1 MAEIMFFSA
10 IYIVCGFLF
19 LIGVWGLFEE
29 EISFF
34 HKLHRSI
41 RIVLRLGIMLLWPIP
56 FLILILIWL
65 YLFFQLVWET
75 ITK

>member
-19 LIGVWGLFEE
+19 LIGVWGMFEE

-56 FLILILIWL
+56 FLILILVWL
-65 YLFFQLVWET
+65 CLSFQYVWET

>member
-19 LIGVWGLFEE
+19 LIGVWGLFEGG
-29 EISFF
+29 ISFF

-41 RIVLRLGIMLLWPIP
+41 RIALRLCIMLLWPIP
-56 FLILILIWL
+56 CLILILVWF
-65 YLFFQLVWET
+65 YLFFQYVWET

>member
-19 LIGVWGLFEE
+19 LIGVWGLFEG

-56 FLILILIWL
+56 CLILILVWL
-65 YLFFQLVWET
+65 YLFFQYVWET